1 MDGVLLTRVD
11 ERCVQRL
18 YGGSQSGGRGCR
30 RGGRRLGATAAL
42 PMAALHRGRC
52 QRWGATAAVSRGAP
66 PRAMRGRRR
75 RWTRR
80 TRGAVGR
87 SVRGACHL
95 ARLGLAPLCVPPPR
109 WSAPPP
115 APWQQPSRTAVGS
128 GDPRPTDGTC
138 AASAV
143 LDAAPDDQTTGACSK
158 PPRAHGGPCEDGS
171 GWSRPAP
178 PGAVRSPMGPSAPPW
193 GRRALHPHHRHS
205 QPTRKPVGGGQ
216 RPSRPPWHRRR
227 SLCESHALHSPGPPH
242 RLAYGPG
249 ARWCTRSRDGGRVSS
264 TRPAHGAAPQAS
276 TILGTPSRLHVA
288 QT

>member
-42 PMAALHRGRC
+42 PTAALHRGRC

-75 RWTRR
+75 RWMRR

-158 PPRAHGGPCEDGS
+158 PPHAHGGPCEDGS

-178 PGAVRSPMGPSAPPW
+178 PGAVRCPMGPP
-193 GRRALHPHHRHS
+193 
-205 QPTRKPVGGGQ
+205 
-216 RPSRPPWHRRR
+216 
-227 SLCESHALHSPGPPH
+227 
-242 RLAYGPG
+242 
-249 ARWCTRSRDGGRVSS
+249 
-264 TRPAHGAAPQAS
+264 GAAPPPPPFTADAQA
-276 TILGTPSRLHVA
+276 GGGGATPQPAPVAPPSLTLRVPRASFTRPPTPFGLRAGRTVVCALKRRWARLEHPPRPRRSA
-288 QT
+288 TGQHHPRHP

>member
-42 PMAALHRGRC
+42 PTAALHRGRC

-158 PPRAHGGPCEDGS
+158 PPHAHGGPCEDGS

-178 PGAVRSPMGPSAPPW
+178 PGAVRCPMGPP
-193 GRRALHPHHRHS
+193 
-205 QPTRKPVGGGQ
+205 
-216 RPSRPPWHRRR
+216 
-227 SLCESHALHSPGPPH
+227 
-242 RLAYGPG
+242 
-249 ARWCTRSRDGGRVSS
+249 
-264 TRPAHGAAPQAS
+264 GAAPPPPPFTADAQAGGGGVNAPAGPR
-276 TILGTPSRLHVA
+276 GTAVAHFASPTRFIHQAPHTVWATGRAHGGVRAQETVGASRAPAPPTAQRHRPAPSSAPLAACTLHRRKKK
-288 QT
+288 QKE